1 MHTQRG
7 KGGASPPDSAV
18 ANAMTASSMVF
29 SFFLIFTGAAL
40 LATLALYARQ
50 AMIVAYILLGVIMG
64 PWGLDLVGDAHM
76 IQGLS
81 DIGIM
86 FLLFLLGINL
96 QPSQLWQMLA
106 EALGVTLLSSLAFM
120 ALGLGIAL
128 AFGFSG
134 AEAILIGATMMFSST
149 IIGLKLLPTTTLHHR
164 HTGQVIISILLLQ
177 DVIAIIT
184 LLLLQGYGKGG
195 NLVLDIALQLLY
207 LPLLVGVAIVLER
220 YVIHKL
226 FARFDQ
232 IHEYIFLLTLGWCLG
247 LAEIAAM
254 LGLSHEIGAF
264 IAGVALATSPI
275 ALFISESLKPLRDFF
290 LILFFFSLGAGF
302 DLGGVGDILAVSLLL
317 ALVMLVCKPYIFA
330 WLLRHA
336 AEKRA
341 ISLEIGVRLGQISEF
356 ALLIAVLALDS
367 HFISA
372 RASNV
377 IQLATL
383 LTFIISS
390 YVIVLRYRTP
400 IAVNDRMRKD

>member
-1 MHTQRG
+1 MD
-7 KGGASPPDSAV
+7 KSI
-18 ANAMTASSMVF
+18 VF

-40 LATLALYARQ
+40 LATIALYARQ
-50 AMIVAYILLGVIMG
+50 AMIVAYILLGVLMG
-64 PWGLDLVGDAHM
+64 PWGLNLVTDARL

-96 QPSQLWQMLA
+96 QPVQLWRMLA
-106 EALGVTLLSSLAFM
+106 EAMGVTLASSAIFM
-120 ALGLGIAL
+120 GLGAGIGL
-128 AFGFSG
+128 AFGFSLPD
-134 AEAILIGATMMFSST
+134 AVLIGTTMMFSST

-177 DVIAIIT
+177 DVIAIVT

-195 NLVLDIALQLLY
+195 DLFLDVGLQLLY
-207 LPLLVGVAIVLER
+207 LPLLVLLAIVIER

-226 FARFDQ
+226 IARFDQ

-247 LAEIAAM
+247 LAEVAAL

-302 DLGGVGDILAVSLLL
+302 DLDGIGDIFAVSLLI
-317 ALVMLVCKPYIFA
+317 ALVMLVCKPYVFA
-330 WLLRHA
+330 WLLRR
-336 AEKRA
+336 AEEKQA
-341 ISLEIGVRLGQISEF
+341 MSMEIGVRLGQISEF

-367 HFISA
+367 HFISE
-372 RASNV
+372 RTSNV

>member
-1 MHTQRG
+1 
-7 KGGASPPDSAV
+7 
-18 ANAMTASSMVF
+18 MTDPSIVF

-40 LATLALYARQ
+40 LATIALYARQ

-64 PWGLDLVGDAHM
+64 PWGLQLIGDPEL
-76 IQGLS
+76 INGLS
-81 DIGIM
+81 HIGIM

-96 QPSQLWQMLA
+96 PPAQLWKMLG
-106 EALGVTLLSSLAFM
+106 EALGVTLASSLIFM
-120 ALGLGIAL
+120 ALGVGITL
-128 AFGFSG
+128 AFGFTIP
-134 AEAILIGATMMFSST
+134 EAILIGAAMMFSST

-184 LLLLQGYGKGG
+184 LSLLQGYGKGG
-195 NLVLDIALQLLY
+195 NLIMDISLQLLY
-207 LPLLVGVAIVLER
+207 LPLLVVLATVLER
-220 YVIHKL
+220 YAIHRL
-226 FARFDQ
+226 IARFDQ

-247 LAEIAAM
+247 LAEIAAL
-254 LGLSHEIGAF
+254 LGLSHEVGAF

-302 DLGGVGDILAVSLLL
+302 DLGGVADIFAVSLVL
-317 ALVMLVCKPYIFA
+317 ALVMLVCKPYVFA
-330 WLLRHA
+330 WLLRQA
-336 AEKRA
+336 EEKRA

-356 ALLIAVLALDS
+356 ALLIAVLAMDS
-367 HFISA
+367 HFIST

>member
-1 MHTQRG
+1 MADT
-7 KGGASPPDSAV
+7 SI
-18 ANAMTASSMVF
+18 VF

-40 LATLALYARQ
+40 LATIALYARQ
-50 AMIVAYILLGVIMG
+50 AMIIAYILLGVIMG
-64 PWGLDLVGDAHM
+64 PWGLKLIGDPHL

-96 QPSQLWQMLA
+96 PPAQLWKMLG
-106 EALGVTLLSSLAFM
+106 EALGVTLASSVIFM
-120 ALGLGIAL
+120 ALGMGIAL
-128 AFGFSG
+128 AFGFSMP
-134 AEAILIGATMMFSST
+134 EAILIGATMMFSST

-177 DVIAIIT
+177 DIIAIIT
-184 LLLLQGYGKGG
+184 LSLLQGYGKGG
-195 NLVLDIALQLLY
+195 NLILDIGLQLLY
-207 LPLLVGVAIVLER
+207 LPLLVGLATVLER
-220 YVIHKL
+220 YVIHRL
-226 FARFDQ
+226 IARFDQ

-254 LGLSHEIGAF
+254 LGLSHEVGAF

-302 DLGGVGDILAVSLLL
+302 DLGGVGDIFAVSLSL
-317 ALVMLVCKPYIFA
+317 AVVMLLFKPYVFA
-330 WLLRHA
+330 WLLKRA
-336 AEKRA
+336 DEKRA

-390 YVIVLRYRTP
+390 YAIVLRYRTP